1 MYSSMP
7 TYDSCSYIIV
17 MHLTLIV
24 SQCVVRAPK
33 IIEDLRDV
41 RVMFRDQITLE
52 VVAECQEQMEYK
64 WQMKI
69 QKSMDW
75 QDVSYRGQGTPTLV
89 IPGVEDEDEGL
100 FRCVVSSEGG
110 ETVTREASLRIS

>member
-1 MYSSMP
+1 
-7 TYDSCSYIIV
+7 

-41 RVMFRDQITLE
+41 RAKFRDQITLE